1 MTLEQLQKR
10 GNQEKDKM
18 ELSQNTLLSSIEQK
32 YKMQIKEQIE
42 NNSRNTQEL
51 IEKNKYLEKENRQ
64 L

>member
-1 MTLEQLQKR
+1 
-10 GNQEKDKM
+10 M